1 LRRSAV
7 WLLVVFCYLYPFPY
21 FQRLNNPNE
30 NVRIWQTRALAQYG
44 QLDITPVTR
53 DWGFVDDKAAVGGGV
68 VSGKAPGT
76 SLLGVP
82 ILFAEDVI
90 FRMLH
95 LASPSQRVVTWTLR
109 VFAVSLPMAAFLFF
123 FSRSVERVTQSAA
136 ARDLSVLGLGLGTPM
151 YPYGLLFV
159 GHSLGAALAFVAY
172 ALLGRRRLLA
182 AGIAAGLSIVFEYQL
197 VIVVAILS
205 IWAFAAH
212 GRRACRFL
220 LGNLPAGFLLGVL
233 QARLFGVPWAF
244 SYGHLENPSFAAHH
258 HATGFFGF
266 TTPSLS
272 AFVSLLF
279 SPDLGLF
286 AFAPFL
292 LLGLAGAVKA
302 IRTGPRAEGIVI
314 LAVAVSMLAF
324 QSGMTNWR
332 GGWSVGPR
340 YAVVV
345 APFLASG
352 IGMLVWGQAPLS
364 GTLAALLGG
373 LVGVSVFMCGLSGAV
388 FPHYPSAYDNPVFEL
403 VVPLVRRG
411 YASYN
416 AGQIVGLKGA
426 LSLVPLAI
434 AACAA
439 WLLAMWRPFVSAK
452 SSTMRTLA
460 GSLLA
465 GGLLW
470 AMGRY
475 GNHEGAG
482 QLEATQIVESIWEPP
497 P

>member
-1 LRRSAV
+1 MRRNAV
-7 WLLVVFCYLYPFPY
+7 WLLVAFCYLYPFPY

-30 NVRIWQTRALAQYG
+30 NVRIWQTRALAEYG

-53 DWGFVDDKAAVGGGV
+53 DWGFVDDKAAAGGGV

-82 ILFAEDVI
+82 ILFAENGL
-90 FRMLH
+90 FRLLR
-95 LASPSQRVVTWTLR
+95 LASPSQRVATWTLR
-109 VFAVSLPMAAFLFF
+109 VFAVSLPTLAFLFF
-123 FSRSVERVTQSAA
+123 FSSFVERMTQSAT
-136 ARDLSVLGLGLGTPM
+136 ARDLSLLGLGLGTPM

-159 GHSLGAALAFVAY
+159 GHSLGAALAFIAY

-182 AGIAAGLSIVFEYQL
+182 AGIAAGLSVVFEYQL
-197 VIVVAILS
+197 VIVVVILF
-205 IWAFAAH
+205 IWALAAE

-220 LGNLPAGFLLGVL
+220 LGSFPAARLVGGL
-233 QARLFGVPWAF
+233 QALLFGAPWAF
-244 SYGHLENPSFAAHH
+244 SYGHLENPSFAAGH
-258 HATGFFGF
+258 HAAGFFGL
-266 TTPSLS
+266 TAPSPG

-279 SPDLGLF
+279 SPALGLF
-286 AFAPFL
+286 VFAPFL
-292 LLGLAGAVKA
+292 LLGVAGAVKA
-302 IRTGPRAEGIVI
+302 IREGARAEGIVI

-324 QSGMTNWR
+324 QSGMSNWR

-352 IGMLVWGQAPLS
+352 IGMLVPGQARLS
-364 GTLAALLGG
+364 GILAALLGG
-373 LVGVSVFMCGLSGAV
+373 LVGVSVFMCGLSGAL
-388 FPHYPSAYDNPVFEL
+388 FPHYPWAYDNPVFEL

-416 AGQIVGLKGA
+416 AGQLAGLKGT
-426 LSLVPLAI
+426 LSLVPLAL

-439 WLLAMWRPFVSAK
+439 WLLAMGNPSVSAK

-465 GGLLW
+465 GGWLW
-470 AMGRY
+470 TMSHY
-475 GNHEGAG
+475 GNPDGAG
-482 QLEATQIVESIWEPP
+482 QREATQMVESIWEPRP
-497 P
+497 